1 MSRLLWIGC
10 CSVVLALVLAACDAT
25 PGPAPLDRAAPTV
38 SNLAFAPDTVRIAEL
53 PPERVTDGQA
63 AIPFALQVT
72 AQDADG
78 TIDRVVFT
86 VEPSSTPG
94 STIQDSLQQLEGDT
108 YGIAGELTLNAEQ
121 DEIYTFRAFAIDND
135 QQVSNQVVSSLRV
148 IAPESE

>member
-1 MSRLLWIGC
+1 M
-10 CSVVLALVLAACDAT
+10 LAACDST
-25 PGPAPLDRAAPTV
+25 PGPTPLDQAAPTV

-53 PPERVTDGQA
+53 PPERISNGQA
-63 AIPFALQVT
+63 AIPFAMEVT

-78 TIDRVVFT
+78 TIERVVFT

-94 STIQDSLQQLEGDT
+94 STLQDTLQQLQGDT
-108 YGIAGELTLNAEQ
+108 YGIAGELTLNANQ